1 MRNYLIL
8 LVIIFGFSFS
18 LVGQAQSIPD
28 SVNLSVDTVSV
39 SRDSLVVTA
48 DSLAL
53 AVDTIPEPI
62 VFSPESAS
70 EYLSNLLAKS
80 NLWREGDDTM
90 RLSVE
95 RLVHHFV
102 EPFDSVSNRLKR
114 FQYDSVKVSRGRVYK
129 SDTLPL
135 RWLGPTSFIVD
146 TIGLDKD
153 PFVKEITIVKRIK
166 DTSSYPQADS
176 VAFMLSDIQS
186 MLQPYDTIVR
196 TYVDTSYLEAKRV
209 RIHQLTDRG
218 VVPSIIQP
226 RSGKTYRF
234 SPDSSTVILTEIIPV
249 YKANEESPFNIV
261 PSLGMPDSLRYAVEK
276 LLAYTYQRDSF
287 LLHINDLA
295 GRKTSL
301 WLSTGKDDLVRYW
314 VRNSKNDSITIW
326 IGNPSK
332 SNISLILEEDVNVER
347 LERKMIDDI
356 PFTTTRAKR
365 TLAALNPLK
374 EIPIYWNSD
383 FSSSFSL
390 SQNFLS
396 PYWARGGESS
406 LNSMLDI
413 NGKTEYNN
421 KEAKTRWTSTG
432 RLRYGTTWTEEHGF
446 RTNTDIVEINS
457 QYNKVMRERLDFSSS
472 IYGKTQ
478 VAKGFNYP
486 NNEDIVSKF
495 LNPGTFTIGVGF
507 EYKPEKN
514 TTVNISPLS
523 YRNTF
528 VLDTVTINQVNH
540 GIDPDKRVRHEMG
553 GQLVFRNKLNI
564 LKDMSINNAVRLF
577 TNYLD
582 KPKNVDVDW
591 EFSLE
596 KQISMYFKI
605 RLNLHFIY
613 DDDIHFTILDKAGE
627 PILLPDGSE
636 KKGPRAQ
643 FNQLLGLTLSLK
655 I

>member
-1 MRNYLIL
+1 
-8 LVIIFGFSFS
+8 
-18 LVGQAQSIPD
+18 
-28 SVNLSVDTVSV
+28 
-39 SRDSLVVTA
+39 
-48 DSLAL
+48 
-53 AVDTIPEPI
+53 
-62 VFSPESAS
+62 
-70 EYLSNLLAKS
+70 
-80 NLWREGDDTM
+80 
-90 RLSVE
+90 
-95 RLVHHFV
+95 
-102 EPFDSVSNRLKR
+102 
-114 FQYDSVKVSRGRVYK
+114 
-129 SDTLPL
+129 
-135 RWLGPTSFIVD
+135 
-146 TIGLDKD
+146 
-153 PFVKEITIVKRIK
+153 
-166 DTSSYPQADS
+166 
-176 VAFMLSDIQS
+176 
-186 MLQPYDTIVR
+186 MLQPHDTIIR
-196 TYVDTSYLEAKRV
+196 TYVDTSYLKSRRV
-209 RIHQLTDRG
+209 KVHHLTDQG
-218 VVPSIIQP
+218 ITPSLIPP

-234 SPDSSTVILTEIIPV
+234 SPDSSKVILTESIPV

-261 PSLGMPDSLRYAVEK
+261 PSQGMPDSLRYAVEK
-276 LLAYTYQRDSF
+276 LLAYTHQRDSF
-287 LLHINDLA
+287 LLHINDLE

-332 SNISLILEEDVNVER
+332 SNISLILEEDINVER

-365 TLAALNPLK
+365 TLAELNPLK

-390 SQNFLS
+390 SQNYLS

-406 LNSMLDI
+406 LNSMIDI

-432 RLRYGTTWTEEHGF
+432 RLRYGTTWTDEHGF

-457 QYNKVMRERLDFSSS
+457 QYNKVMRKMLDFSSS
-472 IYGKTQ
+472 VYAKTQ
-478 VAKGFNYP
+478 VAKGYNYP
-486 NNEDIVSKF
+486 NNEDVVSKF

-528 VLDTVTINQVNH
+528 VLDTATINQVNH
-540 GIDPDKRVRHEMG
+540 GIDIDKRVRHEMG
-553 GQLVFRNKLNI
+553 GQLVFRNKLNVFE
-564 LKDMSINNAVRLF
+564 DMSINNAVRLF

-582 KPKNVDVDW
+582 KPKNVDIDW

-605 RLNLHFIY
+605 RLNLHLIY
-613 DDDIHFTILDKAGE
+613 DDDIHFTILDNAGE
-627 PILLPDGSE
+627 PIILPDGSE
-636 KKGPRAQ
+636 KKGPKAQ

>member
-18 LVGQAQSIPD
+18 LAGQAQSIPD
-28 SVNLSVDTVSV
+28 TVNLSVDTVSV
-39 SRDSLVVTA
+39 SH
-48 DSLAL
+48 DSLAVTVDTL
-53 AVDTIPEPI
+53 ALTVDTIPEPI
-62 VFSPESAS
+62 VFTPETAS
-70 EYLSNLLAKS
+70 QYLSSLLAKS
-80 NLWREGDDTM
+80 NLWKEDDDTM

-95 RLVHHFV
+95 RLVHHFA
-102 EPFDSVSNRLKR
+102 EPFDSVVNRLKR
-114 FQYDSVKVSRGRVYK
+114 FQFDSVRVSRERIYR
-129 SDTLPL
+129 SETLPL
-135 RWLGPTSFIVD
+135 RWLDSSSFIVD
-146 TIGLDKD
+146 TVGLDKD

-166 DTSSYPQADS
+166 DTSSYPKVDS
-176 VAFMLSDIQS
+176 VSYMLSDIQS
-186 MLQPYDTIVR
+186 MLQPHDTIIR
-196 TYVDTSYLEAKRV
+196 TYVDTSYLKSRRV
-209 RIHQLTDRG
+209 KVHHLTDQG
-218 VVPSIIQP
+218 ITPSLIPP

-234 SPDSSTVILTEIIPV
+234 SPDSSKVILTESIPV

-261 PSLGMPDSLRYAVEK
+261 PSQGMPDSLRYAVEK
-276 LLAYTYQRDSF
+276 LLAYTHQRDSF
-287 LLHINDLA
+287 LLHINDLE

-332 SNISLILEEDVNVER
+332 SNISLILEEDINVER

-365 TLAALNPLK
+365 TLAELNPLK

-390 SQNFLS
+390 SQNYLS

-406 LNSMLDI
+406 LNSMIDI

-432 RLRYGTTWTEEHGF
+432 RLRYGTTWTDEHGF

-457 QYNKVMRERLDFSSS
+457 QYNKVMRKMLDFSSS
-472 IYGKTQ
+472 VYAKTQ
-478 VAKGFNYP
+478 VAKGYNYP
-486 NNEDIVSKF
+486 NNEDVVSKF

-528 VLDTVTINQVNH
+528 VLDTATINQVNH
-540 GIDPDKRVRHEMG
+540 GIDIDKRVRHEMG
-553 GQLVFRNKLNI
+553 GQLVFRNKLNVFE
-564 LKDMSINNAVRLF
+564 DMSINNAVRLF

-582 KPKNVDVDW
+582 KPKNVDIDW

-605 RLNLHFIY
+605 RLNLHLIY
-613 DDDIHFTILDKAGE
+613 DDDIHFTILDNAGE
-627 PILLPDGSE
+627 PIILPDGSE
-636 KKGPRAQ
+636 KKGPKAQ

>member
-18 LVGQAQSIPD
+18 LVGQAQSVPD

-39 SRDSLVVTA
+39 SHDSLVVTV
-48 DSLAL
+48 DTLAL

-95 RLVHHFV
+95 RLVHHFA

-114 FQYDSVKVSRGRVYK
+114 FQYDSVKISKDRIYK
-129 SDTLPL
+129 TETLPL
-135 RWLGPTSFIVD
+135 RWLDSSSFIVD

-209 RIHQLTDRG
+209 RIHQLTDSG
-218 VVPSIIQP
+218 VVPSIIPP

-234 SPDSSTVILTEIIPV
+234 SPDSSTVILTEIAPV
-249 YKANEESPFNIV
+249 YKASEESPFNIV
-261 PSLGMPDSLRYAVEK
+261 PSQGMPDSLRYAVEK
-276 LLAYTYQRDSF
+276 LLGYTHQRDSF

-326 IGNPSK
+326 VGNPSK

-356 PFTTTRAKR
+356 PLTTTRAKR

-478 VAKGFNYP
+478 VAKGYNYP
-486 NNEDIVSKF
+486 NNEDVVSKF